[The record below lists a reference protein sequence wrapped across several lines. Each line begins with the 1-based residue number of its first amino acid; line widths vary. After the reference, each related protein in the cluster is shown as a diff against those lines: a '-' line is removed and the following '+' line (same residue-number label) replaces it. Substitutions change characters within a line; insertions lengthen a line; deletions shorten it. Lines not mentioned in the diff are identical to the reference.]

1 MFTAS
6 LPFHHTKSRKDR
18 AMKKHADTVLLLSG
32 GLDSAVALFELVVS
46 GHGVICVYIEHGQA
60 MGEFRKITT
69 RLVREAKK
77 LSEAMWKTR
86 LVKLESVR
94 ISDLWKGAGR
104 LEDQAPDVMF
114 GRNLVYL
121 SMAATFA
128 ARYQATDIA
137 FSVHMEDGDEPGAV
151 YPDQSEEFIMAA
163 QKAISQGLGINV
175 NVTTPVWGC
184 SEAELFYAA
193 HRMGVLDLILGTV
206 SCMTYFRKRKLDL
219 KKHDWGR
226 GCGSCSSCEVR
237 SEGWRVFQGM
247 LEDDERRDL

>member
-1 MFTAS
+1 VIRRPFS
-6 LPFHHTKSRKDR
+6 LHTRNTRRDR
-18 AMKKHADTVLLLSG
+18 TLKKHADTVLLLSG

-46 GHGVICVYIEHGQA
+46 GHGVVCVYIEHGQA
-60 MGEFRKITT
+60 MGEFRKISTK
-69 RLVREAKK
+69 LVREAKK

-86 LVKLESVR
+86 LVKLETVR
-94 ISDLWKGAGR
+94 ISDLWKRAGR
-104 LEDQAPDVMF
+104 MLGQAPDVMF

-121 SMAATFA
+121 SIAATFA

-151 YPDQSEEFIMAA
+151 YPDQSEAFIMAA
-163 QKAISQGLGINV
+163 HKAISQGLGMNV
-175 NVTTPVWGC
+175 NVTTPIWGC

-193 HRMGVLDLILGTV
+193 HRMDILDLALETV

-226 GCGSCSSCEVR
+226 GCGACSSCEVR
-237 SEGWRVFQGM
+237 AEGWRVFQGM
-247 LEDDERRDL
+247 LEDDKRRDL